1 MVLST
6 SSGMDGV
13 AAAQTVVSLHGVLH
27 SNGHGH
33 VRHVNGTAEHT
44 GTHMMDVWDALCVA
58 LGVKSVSVQD
68 VAARASMYLRLTH
81 AVAAGRTWYGKWG
94 YRILRGSFGL
104 NREDYL
110 AAVEGLQRVTL
121 AELVAELR
129 SDASV
134 HVAGV
139 EQLIARYTAPTILTL
154 SQLLAHIM
162 SLARS
167 AGGGSGGDPAACSDL
182 QHLYSALASLSQ
194 PAQVRSMYR
203 DTSTCGTAAG
213 ECSDVKR
220 WVATVMDCK

>member
-13 AAAQTVVSLHGVLH
+13 AQTVVSLHGVLH

-94 YRILRGSFGL
+94 YKILRGSFGL

-129 SDASV
+129 SAASV

-139 EQLIARYTAPTILTL
+139 EQLIARYTAPTTILTL

-167 AGGGSGGDPAACSDL
+167 AGSGGDPAAADL
-182 QHLYSALASLSQ
+182 QRLYSALASLSQ
-194 PAQVRSMYR
+194 PAQVRSIYR

>member
-13 AAAQTVVSLHGVLH
+13 AQTVVSLHGVLH

-94 YRILRGSFGL
+94 YKILRGSFGL
-104 NREDYL
+104 NRDDYVT
-110 AAVEGLQRVTL
+110 AVV
-121 AELVAELR
+121 
-129 SDASV
+129 
-134 HVAGV
+134 
-139 EQLIARYTAPTILTL
+139 
-154 SQLLAHIM
+154 
-162 SLARS
+162 
-167 AGGGSGGDPAACSDL
+167 
-182 QHLYSALASLSQ
+182 SQ
-194 PAQVRSMYR
+194 PRYIDILSSGLHSSQ
-203 DTSTCGTAAG
+203 DG
-213 ECSDVKR
+213 SDIVLHAI
-220 WVATVMDCK
+220 WVAFF

>member
-1 MVLST
+1 ML
-6 SSGMDGV
+6 M
-13 AAAQTVVSLHGVLH
+13 AQVEARPTPLGGRSEELAQLR
-27 SNGHGH
+27 GH
-33 VRHVNGTAEHT
+33 V
-44 GTHMMDVWDALCVA
+44 D
-58 LGVKSVSVQD
+58 SV
-68 VAARASMYLRLTH
+68 L
-81 AVAAGRTWYGKWG
+81 
-94 YRILRGSFGL
+94 SFGL
-104 NREDYL
+104 GDGVLLGMLLCGARG
-110 AAVEGLQRVTL
+110 VGKSRL

-129 SDASV
+129 SAASA
-134 HVAGV
+134 HVADV
-139 EQLIARYTAPTILTL
+139 EQLIARYTTPTTIFTL

-167 AGGGSGGDPAACSDL
+167 AGGGSGGDPAADL